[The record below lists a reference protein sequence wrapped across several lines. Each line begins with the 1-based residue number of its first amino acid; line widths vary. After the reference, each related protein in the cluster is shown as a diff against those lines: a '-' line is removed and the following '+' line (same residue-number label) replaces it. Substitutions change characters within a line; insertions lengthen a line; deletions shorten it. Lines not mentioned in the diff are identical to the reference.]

1 MHQTLEKAAK
11 DNVQRKSHM
20 SSDMLKELIC
30 KEVFQTLGPVKD
42 LFQVVARNVYD
53 NRWRVD
59 VWTEEWKPEVYGPS
73 YRIKHSNFCKIK
85 ENCIYSSNP
94 QIEKVY

>member
-11 DNVQRKSHM
+11 DNVRKKSHM
-20 SSDMLKELIC
+20 SSDMQKELIC
-30 KEVFQTLGPVKD
+30 KEVLQALGPVKD
-42 LFQVVARNVYD
+42 LFEVMARNVYD

-73 YRIKHSNFCKIK
+73 YRIKHSYFCKIK
-85 ENCIYSSNP
+85 ENCIYSSDP
-94 QIEKVY
+94 QIEKIY